1 MFSWEARLSF
11 YVFSPDFLF
20 NFFLNR
26 SRLGTLQLTHNRLL
40 QEYNNALKTI
50 EELKRRE
57 SEKVDKVVL
66 QELSEKLEL
75 AEKALASK

>member
-1 MFSWEARLSF
+1 M
-11 YVFSPDFLF
+11 
-20 NFFLNR
+20 
-26 SRLGTLQLTHNRLL
+26 THNRLL

-66 QELSEKLEL
+66 QELSGKLEL